1 MRSGVAEKE
10 RNSAQRDVGRA
21 GHAISTSAAG
31 GRVSSTGTPATIA
44 SSASSDG
51 GGSAFTTALDK
62 ACSIRERSI
71 PQHPTDQHERSHR
84 YECSDTERGRFF
96 SIRLTAQRECITRPL
111 PDQPLHSAHA
121 SAHRAQHDCSPDPYS
136 LRSLANTRTGQALTV
151 DVVRRRLL
159 SAPPGS
165 EKNAIKAARYTYP
178 HPFSRGPSGSIMGEC
193 KIPKSVIAQR
203 K

>member
-10 RNSAQRDVGRA
+10 RNSVQRDVGRA

-51 GGSAFTTALDK
+51 GGSAFTTALDR

-71 PQHPTDQHERSHR
+71 PQHPTDQHEHNYGHELRAR
-84 YECSDTERGRFF
+84 DDKGEVLFGPSDC
-96 SIRLTAQRECITRPL
+96 ATRMHHPSS
-111 PDQPLHSAHA
+111 PGSTPGSAHA

-151 DVVRRRLL
+151 DAVRRVSFPR
-159 SAPPGS
+159 
-165 EKNAIKAARYTYP
+165 
-178 HPFSRGPSGSIMGEC
+178 HPEAKRT
-193 KIPKSVIAQR
+193 Q
-203 K
+203 